1 MLLSKH
7 PPACVDST
15 LILCSYFREE
25 INCDINDAAYDTKK
39 AYDAHISSRQPSRP
53 RGYFEEHNFVIIL
66 LSSSISLFTLFSK

>member
-7 PPACVDST
+7 PPA

-66 LSSSISLFTLFSK
+66 LYFFTVGPI